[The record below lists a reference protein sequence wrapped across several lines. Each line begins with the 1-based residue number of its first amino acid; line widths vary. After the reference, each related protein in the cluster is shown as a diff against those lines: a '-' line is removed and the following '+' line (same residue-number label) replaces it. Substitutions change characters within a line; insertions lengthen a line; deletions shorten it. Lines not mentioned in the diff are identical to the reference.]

1 MLTKNIYINVLCI
14 FFQTRAILPND
25 SAKSIYLGYESPLL
39 S

>member
-1 MLTKNIYINVLCI
+1 MLTKNIYKCSLY

-39 S
+39 N